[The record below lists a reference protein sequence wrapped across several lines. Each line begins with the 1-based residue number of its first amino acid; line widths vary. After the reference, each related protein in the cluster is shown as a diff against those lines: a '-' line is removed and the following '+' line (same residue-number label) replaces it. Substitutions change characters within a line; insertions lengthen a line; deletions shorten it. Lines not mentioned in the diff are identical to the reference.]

1 MDVASSVLKVTDILV
16 GEQLRHEISADGET
30 CRLRFD
36 SVEVF
41 IDFNVWQD
49 DGVVI
54 TVHSVVQDIDPESPG
69 AAQALN
75 LLNDLNRSYFF
86 VKFVFRDGLLIARR
100 DLLGDTLSPAELDQR
115 AVRGLRRVEPAARRA
130 RRPRP
135 LEELPAFKF
144 GPEDRSARTCSS
156 GASRPCPRCPSGGS
170 APGRRRRS
178 P

>member
-1 MDVASSVLKVTDILV
+1 MDGMDVESAIARVTDILV
-16 GEQLRHEISADGET
+16 GEQLRHQISGDGET

-36 SVEVF
+36 GAEVF
-41 IDFNVWQD
+41 IDASVWHD

-100 DLLGDTLSPAELDQR
+100 DLLGDTLSPAEL
-115 AVRGLRRVEPAARRA
+115 V
-130 RRPRP
+130 
-135 LEELPAFKF
+135 
-144 GPEDRSARTCSS
+144 SALYEVS
-156 GASRPCPRCPSGGS
+156 GASSRL
-170 APGRRRRS
+170 RS
-178 P
+178 ELIGLAR

>member
-1 MDVASSVLKVTDILV
+1 MDVASSVLKVTAILV

-41 IDFNVWQD
+41 IDFSVWQD

-100 DLLGDTLSPAELDQR
+100 DLLGDTLSAAELVNALYEIAGAADQLDDKL
-115 AVRGLRRVEPAARRA
+115 ADLLGGKPYEVKA
-130 RRPRP
+130 
-135 LEELPAFKF
+135 EEW
-144 GPEDRSARTCSS
+144 
-156 GASRPCPRCPSGGS
+156 
-170 APGRRRRS
+170 APGD
-178 P
+178 

>member
-1 MDVASSVLKVTDILV
+1 MSAATARTGIMREVLVTNRETTVAAARIPCAIMERWTSPPASSKVTDILV

-100 DLLGDTLSPAELDQR
+100 DLLGDTLSPAEL
-115 AVRGLRRVEPAARRA
+115 V
-130 RRPRP
+130 
-135 LEELPAFKF
+135 
-144 GPEDRSARTCSS
+144 SALYEVA
-156 GASRPCPRCPSGGS
+156 GASNRLRGELVGL
-170 APGRRRRS
+170 AR
-178 P
+178 

>member
-1 MDVASSVLKVTDILV
+1 MSRTYSLRHHGGVDVASSVMKVTDILV
-16 GEQLRHEISADGET
+16 GEQLRHEISADGQT

-36 SVEVF
+36 SAEVF

-49 DGVVI
+49 DGIVI

-100 DLLGDTLSPAELDQR
+100 DLLGDTLSPAELVSALYEVSGATNR
-115 AVRGLRRVEPAARRA
+115 LR
-130 RRPRP
+130 
-135 LEELPAFKF
+135 EELV
-144 GPEDRSARTCSS
+144 GLAR
-156 GASRPCPRCPSGGS
+156 
-170 APGRRRRS
+170 
-178 P
+178 

>member
-1 MDVASSVLKVTDILV
+1 MSSGYSLRHHGGVNVASIVAKVNDILV
-16 GEQLRHEISADGET
+16 GEQLRHEISGDGET

-36 SVEVF
+36 SAEVF

-54 TVHSVVQDIDPESPG
+54 TVHSVVHDIDPESPG

-100 DLLGDTLSPAELDQR
+100 DLLGDTLSPAELI
-115 AVRGLRRVEPAARRA
+115 
-130 RRPRP
+130 
-135 LEELPAFKF
+135 
-144 GPEDRSARTCSS
+144 SALYEVS
-156 GASRPCPRCPSGGS
+156 GASNRLRGELVGL
-170 APGRRRRS
+170 AR
-178 P
+178 